1 MKTKEYLTKPEY
13 WNMFK
18 GLKSPP
24 KLKEKY
30 KVEKI
35 NGKYK
40 IKKIKTNDQQNPYI
54 KMKKEITNKELLS
67 WCFRCHRE
75 FEEMGEVLKWG
86 KHYPACRVKHIDG
99 TEELLAESMEIV
111 EAICKECMVD
121 VNSKNFDKVMHRE
134 DWQKQLDSLT
144 PNIKY
149 EERRIK
155 NLYRTIT

>member
-54 KMKKEITNKELLS
+54 K
-67 WCFRCHRE
+67 
-75 FEEMGEVLKWG
+75 
-86 KHYPACRVKHIDG
+86 
-99 TEELLAESMEIV
+99 
-111 EAICKECMVD
+111 
-121 VNSKNFDKVMHRE
+121 
-134 DWQKQLDSLT
+134 
-144 PNIKY
+144 Y
-149 EERRIK
+149 EETLDIS
-155 NLYRTIT
+155 